1 LSENSPVFGTLKLA
15 RSAAANT
22 ASVAVRGIN
31 TASMIATRMSADVSG
46 QKQTFALQ
54 NVMSAL
60 PPKAEVDFKCE
71 RRFRK
76 QALSD
81 ASQSAADTLPNR
93 SQAVLPPTHIWV
105 RGASMFDRKQTLR
118 RLNPQAERPLLV
130 DASTRPS
137 RRLCRRVAS

>member
-1 LSENSPVFGTLKLA
+1 MP
-15 RSAAANT
+15 
-22 ASVAVRGIN
+22 
-31 TASMIATRMSADVSG
+31 VSG

-137 RRLCRRVAS
+137 RRLCRRVASSRWRNGFAIIGHSISIGSWTCPRFAGVLSATCR